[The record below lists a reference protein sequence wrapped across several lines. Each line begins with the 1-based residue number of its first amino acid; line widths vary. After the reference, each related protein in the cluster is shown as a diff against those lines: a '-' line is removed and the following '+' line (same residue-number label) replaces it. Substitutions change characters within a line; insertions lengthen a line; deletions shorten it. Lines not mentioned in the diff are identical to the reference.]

1 MEEADE
7 TQRAEEKRR
16 REEEKR
22 RREEEKRRRD
32 EVRAWKR
39 NARSQFELAFIRSL
53 EAQDQSQAGKGRA
66 AMLVYSTEKSFIT
79 RYERPSQLSAD
90 LNNSLLQKVRKQGRI
105 LIVLEDLSS
114 SWVEFLGPQLG
125 IPVSVFALH
134 WSNPIDH
141 VSGEVQV
148 PLGETPGRHFILNY
162 RQPLPIVI
170 NGRENVVQLHGED
183 RGEFSKPARKNTLY
197 LTNWAE
203 TLSTDSTVMQSDRLL
218 RDQKSIQD
226 PKAVSNL

>member
-7 TQRAEEKRR
+7 TQRAEEKQRGEERR
-16 REEEKR
+16 RG
-22 RREEEKRRRD
+22 

-39 NARSQFELAFIRSL
+39 NARSQLELAFIRSL
-53 EAQDQSQAGKGRA
+53 EAQDQSHASKGRA
-66 AMLVYSTEKSFIT
+66 AMLVHSTEESFIR
-79 RYERPSQLSAD
+79 RYERPSHLSAD
-90 LNNSLLQKVRKQGRI
+90 LNGSLLQKVRKQGRI

-148 PLGETPGRHFILNY
+148 PLGESPGRHFILNY

-183 RGEFSKPARKNTLY
+183 RGEPRKPARMKILY
-197 LTNWAE
+197 LTN
-203 TLSTDSTVMQSDRLL
+203 
-218 RDQKSIQD
+218 
-226 PKAVSNL
+226 